1 MDSANA
7 DNERDES
14 NDYDLTG
21 YEGEECDTGDAPR
34 SSSEDDSKDPPSANL
49 SNSVTLGFP
58 PSPRPSLPSTM
69 SGAALVPSHLIQSLK
84 RKSPPAPAEVDEPSS
99 KKLRQKETSKSAQS
113 EARSRAEADQ
123 GIVHLRNFYRFKSK
137 IRILDPYAEFLINDN
152 PRFVR
157 HSECANVIRMKAAG
171 NTTNFKQH
179 LKRCKGPT
187 ASTTYIPLLN
197 FPFPCPG
204 LTPERDERIRTYLV
218 RSQTAGGGSPSR
230 PAIAQDLFGTSYKEH
245 QQIDRLAV
253 ALSVRF
259 GLSAGFPNPLW
270 RCIAV
275 ALLRDAGAL
284 GRCDKVGV
292 YFRLLGQSRSEVAD
306 VREFGLSKNVTRRFC
321 SVPLSPPTKSP
332 NQSLST
338 LCPRAQWLS
347 LG

>member
-1 MDSANA
+1 VDSADA
-7 DNERDES
+7 DNERDDS
-14 NDYDLTG
+14 DDYDLTG
-21 YEGEECDTGDAPR
+21 YEGEECDTSDAPR

-49 SNSVTLGFP
+49 SNSATLGFP
-58 PSPRPSLPSTM
+58 PSPRPSLPSTT
-69 SGAALVPSHLIQSLK
+69 SGAALVSSHLIQSLK

-157 HSECANVIRMKAAG
+157 HSECANVLRMKAAG

-230 PAIAQDLFGTSYKEH
+230 PAIAQDLFGTSYKDLQPE
-245 QQIDRLAV
+245 QRKKVLRVEAV
-253 ALSVRF
+253 KFQWINFREQELILSASCLKRSLSQHEPCARCLALSTSRHF
-259 GLSAGFPNPLW
+259 ESA
-270 RCIAV
+270 
-275 ALLRDAGAL
+275 LRRKL
-284 GRCDKVGV
+284 
-292 YFRLLGQSRSEVAD
+292 
-306 VREFGLSKNVTRRFC
+306 
-321 SVPLSPPTKSP
+321 PTQENLKF
-332 NQSLST
+332 T
-338 LCPRAQWLS
+338 AYTYRAQTS
-347 LG
+347 TEQCAKMAGVHEIFQRATAVS